1 MWSEETKKNS
11 SRIFTTSIINTEDSR
26 DISRS
31 KIVQKVVVRDNNNK
45 KERTRTEQNRKKKT
59 SRRIYIY
66 QSKIKIKK

>member
-45 KERTRTEQNRKKKT
+45 KEEPEQNRTEQKKRKRQEEYT
-59 SRRIYIY
+59 YIKVK
-66 QSKIKIKK
+66 SK